1 MSDTR
6 KAVLLT
12 VIYSL
17 TVFVAL
23 GLKDAK
29 YSMVI
34 TMFATAAFF
43 MVLYVSWR
51 MEQQE
56 KRLKRYIDHVGE
68 QIRKESG
75 NGSRK
80 NIRE

>member
-29 YSMVI
+29 YCMVI
-34 TMFATAAFF
+34 TMFATAVFF
-43 MVLYVSWR
+43 MVLYVSWQ
-51 MEQQE
+51 MDQHE
-56 KRLKRYIDHVGE
+56 KRLKRYIDYVNE
-68 QIRKESG
+68 QIRKESD

-80 NIRE
+80 KL